1 LIAVV
6 AISMVATP
14 LLLAMHDK
22 WIAPR
27 LQAAQQRPDDH
38 IEEQDNPVIIAG
50 FGRFGQIIGRLLYA
64 NRIGATVLDHDPDQI
79 DLLRKF
85 GFKVFYGDAT
95 RVELLHAAGAAKAH
109 VMVIAIDDVADSLA
123 LADAVKRTFPQLTI
137 VARARNVSHYYD
149 LLDRGV
155 TIIERETFE
164 SALLSGR
171 QVLQQLGF
179 GAYRARQAAMKF
191 RAHNL
196 KTLYAVYPHYR
207 DQQQLVSMA
216 KQAREELEEMFARD
230 AEALEDERQAGWH

>member
-1 LIAVV
+1 
-6 AISMVATP
+6 
-14 LLLAMHDK
+14 
-22 WIAPR
+22 
-27 LQAAQQRPDDH
+27 
-38 IEEQDNPVIIAG
+38 
-50 FGRFGQIIGRLLYA
+50 
-64 NRIGATVLDHDPDQI
+64 
-79 DLLRKF
+79 
-85 GFKVFYGDAT
+85 
-95 RVELLHAAGAAKAH
+95 
-109 VMVIAIDDVADSLA
+109 
-123 LADAVKRTFPQLTI
+123 
-137 VARARNVSHYYD
+137 